1 MITLPYAYGQPPIQ
15 GQLRVTPEDFQVRE
29 EMSFALDGAGEHVW
43 LWVRK
48 RNANTEWVAKRLA
61 ERAGVPSGAVSYAGL
76 KDRHA
81 VTEQWFSVHLPGKA
95 DPDWNANPH
104 PDFTVLN
111 AIRHSR
117 KLRRGALSGN
127 AFRITVRDLNGDPDE
142 LATRLE
148 RIVGTGVPHYFG
160 EQRFGREA
168 GNLERAEAMLSG
180 REKVRDRHQR
190 GLYLSAARSA
200 LFNAVLA
207 RRVVEG
213 SWNSVLPGEV
223 LMLAGSHSIFTVD
236 GVDET
241 IRQRVAAFDVHP
253 TGPLWGA
260 GELRSH
266 GAVHELE
273 AAVAA
278 TFPIF
283 RDGLAAA
290 GLEQERRALR
300 LTVEDA
306 TLECPDARTAVF
318 NFRLP
323 AGAYATTVLREL
335 IDELPAQ
342 VRSNGRSI
350 SEQIPMPDPQP

>member
-1 MITLPYAYGQPPIQ
+1 MILPYVDGSPQLQ
-15 GQLRVTPEDFQVRE
+15 GRLRTAPEDFQVRE
-29 EMSFALDGAGEHVW
+29 ELDFTLDGAGEHAW

-48 RNANTEWVAKRLA
+48 RGANTEWVAKRLA
-61 ERAGVPSGAVSYAGL
+61 ERAGVSAREVSYAGL

-81 VTEQWFSVHLPGKA
+81 VTEQWFSVHLPGKV
-95 DPDWNANPH
+95 DPDWETDPH

-111 AIRHSR
+111 AVRHSR

-127 AFRITVRDLNGDPDE
+127 AFRITVRDLEGDPAE
-142 LATRLE
+142 LAARLE
-148 RIVGTGVPHYFG
+148 RIAADGVPNYFG

-168 GNLERAEAMLSG
+168 GNLERAAAMLSG

-207 RRVVEG
+207 QRVVEG
-213 SWNSVLPGEV
+213 NWNVALPGEV
-223 LMLAGSHSIFTVD
+223 LMLAGSHSIFAAEEVD
-236 GVDET
+236 DT

-260 GELRSH
+260 GELRSS
-266 GAVHELE
+266 GPVRELE
-273 AAVAA
+273 EATAA
-278 TFPIF
+278 TWPIF

-290 GLEQERRALR
+290 GLTQERRALR
-300 LTVEDA
+300 LIVGDTK
-306 TLECPDARTAVF
+306 LEFPEARTAVLD
-318 NFRLP
+318 FRLP

-335 IDELPAQ
+335 LVALD
-342 VRSNGRSI
+342 
-350 SEQIPMPDPQP
+350 D

>member
-1 MITLPYAYGQPPIQ
+1 MILPYVDGQPRLQ
-15 GQLRVTPEDFQVRE
+15 GRLRTAPEDFQVRE
-29 EMSFALDGAGEHVW
+29 ELDFTLDGIGEHVW

-48 RNANTEWVAKRLA
+48 RGANTDWVAKRLA
-61 ERAGVPSGAVSYAGL
+61 ERAGISANAVSYAGL

-95 DPDWNANPH
+95 DPDWEANPH

-111 AIRHSR
+111 AVRHSR

-127 AFRITVRDLNGDPDE
+127 AFRITVRDLEGDPAE
-142 LATRLE
+142 LAARLE
-148 RIVGTGVPHYFG
+148 RVAADGVPNYFG

-168 GNLERAEAMLSG
+168 GNLERAAAMFSG

-207 RRVVEG
+207 QRVVEG
-213 SWNSVLPGEV
+213 SWNRALPGEV
-223 LMLAGSHSIFTVD
+223 LMLAGSHSIFTVEEI
-236 GVDET
+236 DET
-241 IRQRVAAFDVHP
+241 ICQRVAAFDVHP

-260 GELRSH
+260 GELRSS
-266 GAVHELE
+266 GPVRELE
-273 AAVAA
+273 EAA
-278 TFPIF
+278 TATSPIF

-290 GLEQERRALR
+290 GLTQERRALR
-300 LTVEDA
+300 LMIGEA
-306 TLECPDARTAVF
+306 KLECPEPRTAILD
-318 NFRLP
+318 FRLP

-335 IDELPAQ
+335 LVALD
-342 VRSNGRSI
+342 N
-350 SEQIPMPDPQP
+350 

>member
-1 MITLPYAYGQPPIQ
+1 MALPYAHGQPSVQ
-15 GQLRVTPEDFQVRE
+15 GRLRVTPEDFQVRE
-29 EMSFALDGAGEHVW
+29 ELDFALDGAGEHVW

-48 RNANTEWVAKRLA
+48 RGANTEWVAKRLA
-61 ERAGVPSGAVSYAGL
+61 ERANVAPGAVSYAGL

-81 VTEQWFSVHLPGKA
+81 VTEQWFSVHLPGQA
-95 DPDWNANPH
+95 GPDWHTDPH
-104 PDFTVLN
+104 PDFTVVN

-127 AFRITVRDLNGDPDE
+127 AFRVTLRDLNGDPAE
-142 LATRLE
+142 LAARLE
-148 RIVGTGVPHYFG
+148 RIAMTGVPNYFG

-168 GNLERAEAMLSG
+168 GNLARAEAMLNG

-200 LFNAVLA
+200 LFNAALA

-213 SWNSVLPGEV
+213 TWNVALPGEV

-236 GVDET
+236 EVDET
-241 IRQRVAAFDVHP
+241 IRQRVAAGDVHP

-260 GELRSH
+260 GELRSSD
-266 GAVHELE
+266 AVREGE
-273 AAVAA
+273 EESAA
-278 TFPIF
+278 TLPIF

-290 GLEQERRALR
+290 GLAQERRALR
-300 LTVEDA
+300 LLVGEAKLDFPEA
-306 TLECPDARTAVF
+306 GAAVLD
-318 NFRLP
+318 FRLP

-335 IDELPAQ
+335 LEAAQ
-342 VRSNGRSI
+342 DG
-350 SEQIPMPDPQP
+350 

>member
-1 MITLPYAYGQPPIQ
+1 MILPYVDGQPRLQ
-15 GQLRVTPEDFQVRE
+15 GRLRTAPEDFQVRE
-29 EMSFALDGAGEHVW
+29 ELDFTLDGIGEHVW

-48 RNANTEWVAKRLA
+48 RGANTDWVAKRLA
-61 ERAGVPSGAVSYAGL
+61 ERAGISANAVSYAGL

-95 DPDWNANPH
+95 DPDWATDPH

-111 AIRHSR
+111 AVRHSR

-127 AFRITVRDLNGDPDE
+127 AFRITVRDLEGDPAE
-142 LATRLE
+142 LAARLE
-148 RIVGTGVPHYFG
+148 RVAADGVPNYFG

-168 GNLERAEAMLSG
+168 GNLERAAAMFSG

-207 RRVVEG
+207 QRVVEG
-213 SWNSVLPGEV
+213 SWNRALPGEV
-223 LMLAGSHSIFTVD
+223 LMLAGSHSIFTVEEI
-236 GVDET
+236 DET
-241 IRQRVAAFDVHP
+241 ICQRVAAFDVHP

-260 GELRSH
+260 GELRSS
-266 GAVHELE
+266 GPVRELE
-273 AAVAA
+273 EAA
-278 TFPIF
+278 TATSPIF

-290 GLEQERRALR
+290 GLTQERRALR
-300 LTVEDA
+300 LMIGEA
-306 TLECPDARTAVF
+306 KLECPEPRTAILD
-318 NFRLP
+318 FRLP

-335 IDELPAQ
+335 LVALD
-342 VRSNGRSI
+342 N
-350 SEQIPMPDPQP
+350 

>member
-1 MITLPYAYGQPPIQ
+1 MIALPYVHGRPLIQ
-15 GQLRVTPEDFQVRE
+15 GRLRVAPEDFQVRE
-29 EMSFALDGAGEHVW
+29 ELGFVLDGAGEHVW

-48 RNANTEWVAKRLA
+48 RGANTEWVAKRLA
-61 ERAGVPSGAVSYAGL
+61 EQVGVPSSAVGYAGL

-81 VTEQWFSVHLPGKA
+81 VTEQWFSVHLPGRA
-95 DPDWNANPH
+95 DPDWNADPH

-111 AIRHSR
+111 AVRHSR
-117 KLRRGALSGN
+117 KLRRGALSAN
-127 AFRITVRDLNGDPDE
+127 AFRITVRDVQGNLAE

-148 RIVGTGVPHYFG
+148 RISMMGVPNYFG
-160 EQRFGREA
+160 EQRFGWEA
-168 GNLERAEAMLSG
+168 GNLERAEALLSG
-180 REKVRDRHQR
+180 REKIRDRHQR

-213 SWNSVLPGEV
+213 SWHRALPGEV
-223 LMLAGSHSIFTVD
+223 LMLAGSHSIFTMD
-236 GVDET
+236 AMDET

-260 GELRSH
+260 GELRSSST
-266 GAVHELE
+266 VRELE
-273 AAVAA
+273 EAVAGM
-278 TFPIF
+278 FPLF

-290 GLEQERRALR
+290 GLTQERRALR
-300 LTVEDA
+300 LGVADA
-306 TLECPDARTAVF
+306 TLECPEARIAVLD
-318 NFRLP
+318 FRLP

-335 IDELPAQ
+335 VDELPAP
-342 VRSNGRSI
+342 VRSNRRSN